1 VLMSTVRAFGRYAI
15 VTPIFSWASKASDG
29 GPAGEKASFTASYFH
44 MGKTKVT
51 ELVVMRSRCRIWCS
65 LLSVLRLNSLREHH
79 PCCNLA
85 GRSNPGMPSLLLY
98 PVPRGNLTVSTPSVP
113 PVHEHKTSTYPL
125 HDLQALSTSRAHV
138 KAGVWTVP
146 FGRFSVPCRGLQT
159 KYSTAG
165 SFDQAFF

>member
-79 PCCNLA
+79 PCCHLA

-98 PVPRGNLTVSTPSVP
+98 PVPRGNLQYQLQAS
-113 PVHEHKTSTYPL
+113 HQCTSTKRR
-125 HDLQALSTSRAHV
+125 HIHFMISKHSQQA
-138 KAGVWTVP
+138 VP
-146 FGRFSVPCRGLQT
+146 M
-159 KYSTAG
+159 
-165 SFDQAFF
+165 